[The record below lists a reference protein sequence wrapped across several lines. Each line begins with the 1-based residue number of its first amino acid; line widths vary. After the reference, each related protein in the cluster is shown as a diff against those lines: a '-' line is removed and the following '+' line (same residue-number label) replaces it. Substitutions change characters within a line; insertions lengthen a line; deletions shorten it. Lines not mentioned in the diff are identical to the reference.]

1 MWACSESG
9 LCNQCD
15 SEPVFRYSVSHGG
28 GRRGA
33 DGHRDFGILRVSNCM
48 DLHGFRIFSYDS
60 VTLSAVFLLLDDHV
74 GGGDSLLCTH
84 LAENGA

>member
-1 MWACSESG
+1 MSEVA
-9 LCNQCD
+9 N
-15 SEPVFRYSVSHGG
+15 Y
-28 GRRGA
+28 
-33 DGHRDFGILRVSNCM
+33 M
-48 DLHGFRIFSYDS
+48 DLHDFCVFSYDS